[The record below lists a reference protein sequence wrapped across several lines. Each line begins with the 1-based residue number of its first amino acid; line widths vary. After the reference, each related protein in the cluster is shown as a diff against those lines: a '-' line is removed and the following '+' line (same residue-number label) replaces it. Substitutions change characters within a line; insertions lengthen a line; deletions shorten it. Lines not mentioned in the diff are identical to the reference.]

1 MGKHAERMAHDLLA
15 NRWVHF
21 LATDAHNTTSRP
33 PKMRDAFDLVA
44 KKYGPDYAHLLCVSN
59 PLAAFMGKP
68 LQPHP
73 EPLNLYENL
82 KEKSWWQRMTGQ

>member
-1 MGKHAERMAHDLLA
+1 MAHELLA

-33 PKMRDAFDLVA
+33 PKMQEAFEVVA
-44 KKYGPDYAHLLCVSN
+44 QRYGREYAHLLCVSN

-68 LQPHP
+68 LQPQL
-73 EPLNLYENL
+73 EPLNLYEDL
-82 KEKSWWQRMTGQ
+82 KEKSWWQRVTGR